1 MNIDTLQL
9 ATEQVLHGSRSSQS
23 QAAAKATAAVA
34 REPAPA
40 PTVENVRAAAKQ
52 IESYL
57 KSNGRALEFRV
68 DSDTRQLVV
77 TVRDPETGETIR
89 QIPTEEVLQLARTLS
104 KSADASAPTLVDVS
118 A

>member
-1 MNIDTLQL
+1 MDRDPRNRKRLRKQPQQL
-9 ATEQVLHGSRSSQS
+9 HVSLRLLL
-23 QAAAKATAAVA
+23 
-34 REPAPA
+34 
-40 PTVENVRAAAKQ
+40 TVENVRAAAKQ

>member
-9 ATEQVLHGSRSSQS
+9 ATEQVLGGSRSSQT
-23 QAAAKATAAVA
+23 QTAVKPAAV
-34 REPAPA
+34 REATPA

-104 KSADASAPTLVDVS
+104 KTVDASAPTLVDVS